1 MAIGGPRLDRPS
13 VVGDEGRP
21 RATSV
26 TIAAV
31 VVVVLSTLVLW
42 QISRLGELTFL
53 GLACMLQ
60 VGGLALLTR
69 DRIGPLTVGHL
80 LYHGGAVALLLLLI
94 LAPAGHPLVYLGVFL
109 ALFGV
114 AATWSNVLVRDEL
127 ETASK
132 RAPISYVAL
141 LGWLAVGIVLFGFG
155 LAIYDALV
163 WTSLRT
169 APYETLT
176 GFLLAVAAAGTSVY
190 LAVRVLPI
198 VELTPVDQRPTRR
211 SRVRRVRRTAA
222 AVGAVTFAL
231 LLVVWQTGQETI
243 QQFAVANPGIE
254 RAIYAI
260 ASAPVL
266 GAIALVATLAAAAAI
281 AGFLLRRAA
290 MGIEAGKHG
299 LVAGLLAGFIFAVFV
314 LPLFAVA
321 PVVVGLSLVASPLA
335 FVLGFV
341 GVAAMT
347 SGQVSDRAAAPT
359 LAAVGLVLTAIGA
372 GLGAVPTPL
381 VLALVAGAIV
391 VWDLCTFGL
400 GLTVELGHRPETRRL
415 ELYHG
420 ILSLGVGLVAVLGLT
435 GLDAVRQSFGSQI
448 GAWPA
453 VGIAVAGAILL
464 ALASRV
470 QRA

>member
-26 TIAAV
+26 TLAALLV
-31 VVVVLSTLVLW
+31 VALSALVLW

-80 LYHGGAVALLLLLI
+80 LYHGGAVALLILLL

-155 LAIYDALV
+155 LAIYEALV
-163 WTSLRT
+163 RTALRT
-169 APYETLT
+169 APYDSLT
-176 GFLLAVAAAGTSVY
+176 GFLLAVAGAGTSLY

-198 VELTPVDQRPTRR
+198 AELTPVEQRQTRR
-211 SRVRRVRRTAA
+211 GQVRRVRRVAA
-222 AVGAVTFAL
+222 AVGAGTFGLLVLFWITGRQSVQRFAL
-231 LLVVWQTGQETI
+231 E
-243 QQFAVANPGIE
+243 NPGLE
-254 RAIYAI
+254 RALSVI

-266 GAIALVATLAAAAAI
+266 GTIALVATLAAVAAL

-290 MGIEAGKHG
+290 RGIEAGKHG

-321 PVVVGLSLVASPLA
+321 PIVVGLSLIASPLA

-341 GVAAMT
+341 GVAAMA
-347 SGQVSDRAAAPT
+347 SGQVSDRAAGPT

-420 ILSLGVGLVAVLGLT
+420 ILSLGVGLLAVLGLT
-435 GLDAVRQSFGSQI
+435 GLDAVRRSFGSQI

-464 ALASRV
+464 ALASRE
-470 QRA
+470 RSA